1 MIQIG
6 GYQVQT
12 GIINGGAEKLI
23 DLKAFYTFKEI
34 KEGLAKKLTRAGEF
48 TPGTQIII
56 DVGRR
61 SLNNKQFQ
69 EIEDLLLDYGV
80 HLKKIIAQQCND
92 LEERS
97 VLVERMPYYTDT
109 IMMSCHLRAGQRV
122 FHKGNIAILGDIN
135 PGAEVIAGGN
145 IMIMGSLKGIAHCGY
160 YGDESTIIAAYRL
173 KPTQLRIADH
183 VTRPPEGENEN
194 VQEPE
199 LARIKLGKV
208 VIEKLKN

>member
-1 MIQIG
+1 
-6 GYQVQT
+6 VQT
-12 GIINGGAEKLI
+12 GIISDGTEKLI

-56 DVGRR
+56 DVGKRPL
-61 SLNNKQFQ
+61 SNKQLR

-80 HLKKIIAQQCND
+80 CLKRIIAQPYND
-92 LEERS
+92 IEAWAVLEEG
-97 VLVERMPYYTDT
+97 MTYYPDT
-109 IMMSCHLRAGQRV
+109 VMMSCHLRAGQRV

-173 KPTQLRIADH
+173 NPTQLRIADH
-183 VTRPPEGENEN
+183 VTRPPEGEDEN
-194 VQEPE
+194 AREPE
-199 LARIKLGKV
+199 LARIKSGKV
-208 VIEKLKN
+208 IIEKLKI